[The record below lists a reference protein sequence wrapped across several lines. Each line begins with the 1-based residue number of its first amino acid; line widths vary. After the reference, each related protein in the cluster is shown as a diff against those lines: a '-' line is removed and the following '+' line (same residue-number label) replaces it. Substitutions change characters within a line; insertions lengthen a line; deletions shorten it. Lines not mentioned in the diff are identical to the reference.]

1 MRALWSKRMS
11 PNDDG
16 HRSATTGVTSSDHAR
31 LWVIGLSA
39 LLIALGFARRRSG
52 DAGPATGDRRSL
64 EAGRGRS
71 AETPSQ
77 IPARGWKDI
86 LLRVYHGISD
96 NRILLV
102 AAGVTF
108 YSLLAIFPGIAAL
121 ISIYGLFA
129 DPATVAGHLDT
140 IANVAPGGAVDVL
153 REQMTRLASQGGT
166 TLGVSFVV
174 SLAISLW
181 TANSGVKAIFDA
193 LNIVY
198 GEEEKRGFL
207 KLNVV
212 TLFVTLGIVAF
223 ILLTLAAVVA
233 IPVALTYIPLPGVTA
248 LVVRIG
254 RWPILFALVTL
265 ALAVLYKYGP
275 SRAEPRWRWITW
287 GSVSA
292 AVVWLAASALF
303 SWYVASF
310 GSYNKTYGSLGAIIG
325 FMTWIWIS
333 IIVVLV
339 GAKLN
344 AEMEHQTVRE
354 STTGQ
359 PKPLGRRG
367 ARMADT
373 VGAAQG

>member
-1 MRALWSKRMS
+1 MS
-11 PNDDG
+11 TSDV
-16 HRSATTGVTSSDHAR
+16 HRSGTAGVTSSELPP
-31 LWVIGLSA
+31 LWAIGLSV
-39 LLIALGFARRRSG
+39 LLIAVGFARRRSG
-52 DAGPATGDRRSL
+52 DASPATGDRKPL

-77 IPARGWKDI
+77 IPVRGWKDI
-86 LLRVYHGISD
+86 FLRVYHSISE

-129 DPATVAGHLDT
+129 DPATVASHLDT
-140 IANVAPGGAVDVL
+140 IASVAPSGAIDVL

-166 TLGVSFVV
+166 TLGVSFLIGLV
-174 SLAISLW
+174 ISLW

-198 GEEEKRGFL
+198 VEEEKRSFII
-207 KLNVV
+207 LNAI
-212 TLFVTLGIVAF
+212 TLFVTLGTVIF

-233 IPVALTYIPLPGVTA
+233 LPVALTYIPLPGVTD
-248 LVVRIG
+248 LVVKIG
-254 RWPILFALVTL
+254 RWPVLFLLVTF
-265 ALAVLYKYGP
+265 ALAVLYRYGP
-275 SRAEPRWRWITW
+275 SRTEPRWRWITW
-287 GSVSA
+287 GSISA
-292 AVVWLAASALF
+292 AVVWLAASAMF

-344 AEMEHQTVRE
+344 AEIEHQTVRE

-373 VGAAQG
+373 VGAAQR

>member
-1 MRALWSKRMS
+1 VLWSKRMS
-11 PNDDG
+11 RTDVQRPAAADVTASK
-16 HRSATTGVTSSDHAR
+16 HATA
-31 LWVIGLSA
+31 LWTIGLSA
-39 LLIALGFARRRSG
+39 LLIASGFARRRSRNPSVAS
-52 DAGPATGDRRSL
+52 DNRRPV

-71 AETPSQ
+71 AETPSE

-86 LLRVYHGISD
+86 LLRVYHGISE

-108 YSLLAIFPGIAAL
+108 YALLAIFPGIAAL

-129 DPATVAGHLDT
+129 DPASVANHLDT
-140 IANVAPGGAVDVL
+140 IESVAPGGAIDVL
-153 REQMTRLASQGGT
+153 REQMTRLASQDGSA
-166 TLGVSFVV
+166 LGVSFIV

-181 TANSGVKAIFDA
+181 TANSGVKAVFDA

-198 GEEEKRGFL
+198 GEEEKRSFI
-207 KLNVV
+207 KLNAV
-212 TLFVTLGIVAF
+212 TLLVTLGIVVF
-223 ILLTLAAVVA
+223 ILLALAAVVA
-233 IPVALTYIPLPGVTA
+233 LPVILKYVPLSGVIA
-248 LVVRIG
+248 FVLKIG

-265 ALAVLYKYGP
+265 ALAVLYRYGP
-275 SRAEPRWRWITW
+275 SRTEPRWRWITW
-287 GSVSA
+287 GSVFA
-292 AVVWLAASALF
+292 AAAWLAASALF
-303 SWYVASF
+303 SWYVSNF

-333 IIVVLV
+333 ITVVLV

-344 AEMEHQTVRE
+344 AEMEHQTARE

-359 PKPLGRRG
+359 PKPLGKRG

-373 VGAAQG
+373 VGAAQS

>member
-1 MRALWSKRMS
+1 MS
-11 PNDDG
+11 TNDG
-16 HRSATTGVTSSDHAR
+16 VHRSATTGVTSSEHAR
-31 LWVIGLSA
+31 LGVIGLSA

-52 DAGPATGDRRSL
+52 DASPATGDRKPL
-64 EAGRGRS
+64 EVGRGRS

-86 LLRVYHGISD
+86 LLRVYHGISK

-129 DPATVAGHLDT
+129 DPATVASHLDT
-140 IANVAPGGAVDVL
+140 IASVAPSGAIDVL

-166 TLGVSFVV
+166 TLGVSF
-174 SLAISLW
+174 LI
-181 TANSGVKAIFDA
+181 A
-193 LNIVY
+193 L
-198 GEEEKRGFL
+198 
-207 KLNVV
+207 
-212 TLFVTLGIVAF
+212 
-223 ILLTLAAVVA
+223 
-233 IPVALTYIPLPGVTA
+233 PVALTYIPLPGVTA
-248 LVVRIG
+248 LVVKIG

-275 SRAEPRWRWITW
+275 SRTEPRWRWITW

-292 AVVWLAASALF
+292 AIVWLAASALF

-310 GSYNKTYGSLGAIIG
+310 GSYNKTYGSLGAVVG

-333 IIVVLV
+333 IIVVLL

-344 AEMEHQTVRE
+344 AEMEHQTAHE
-354 STTGQ
+354 STIGQ
-359 PKPLGRRG
+359 PRPIGRRG

-373 VGAAQG
+373 VGAAQA

>member
-1 MRALWSKRMS
+1 MRASRQA
-11 PNDDG
+11 P
-16 HRSATTGVTSSDHAR
+16 
-31 LWVIGLSA
+31 
-39 LLIALGFARRRSG
+39 
-52 DAGPATGDRRSL
+52 L

-86 LLRVYHGISD
+86 LLRVYHGISE

-129 DPATVAGHLDT
+129 DPAAVASHLDT
-140 IANVAPGGAVDVL
+140 IASVAPGGAIDVL
-153 REQMTRLASQGGT
+153 REQMSRLASQGGT
-166 TLGVSFVV
+166 TLGVSFIV

-198 GEEEKRGFL
+198 GEEEKRSFI
-207 KLNVV
+207 KLNAV
-212 TLFVTLGIVAF
+212 TLFVTLGIVVF

-233 IPVALTYIPLPGVTA
+233 LPVALTYIPLPGVTA

-254 RWPILFALVTL
+254 RWPILFALVTF
-265 ALAVLYKYGP
+265 ALAVLYRYGP
-275 SRAEPRWRWITW
+275 SRTEPRWRWITW

-310 GSYNKTYGSLGAIIG
+310 GSYNRTYGSLGAIIG

-344 AEMEHQTVRE
+344 AEMEHQTIRE

>member
-1 MRALWSKRMS
+1 MIT
-11 PNDDG
+11 NDG
-16 HRSATTGVTSSDHAR
+16 VHRSATPGVTSSEHAR

-39 LLIALGFARRRSG
+39 LLILLGFARRRSG
-52 DAGPATGDRRSL
+52 NAGPVTADHRCRPL
-64 EAGRGRS
+64 EVGRGRS

-77 IPARGWKDI
+77 IPAQGWKDI

-108 YSLLAIFPGIAAL
+108 YSLLAIFPGSAAL

-129 DPATVAGHLDT
+129 DPAALASHLDM
-140 IANVAPGGAVDVL
+140 ISSVAPGGAVDVL

-166 TLGVSFVV
+166 TLGIGFAV

-223 ILLTLAAVVA
+223 ILLTLPAVVA
-233 IPVALTYIPLPGVTA
+233 IPVA
-248 LVVRIG
+248 
-254 RWPILFALVTL
+254 
-265 ALAVLYKYGP
+265 
-275 SRAEPRWRWITW
+275 
-287 GSVSA
+287 
-292 AVVWLAASALF
+292 
-303 SWYVASF
+303 
-310 GSYNKTYGSLGAIIG
+310 
-325 FMTWIWIS
+325 
-333 IIVVLV
+333 
-339 GAKLN
+339 
-344 AEMEHQTVRE
+344 
-354 STTGQ
+354 
-359 PKPLGRRG
+359 
-367 ARMADT
+367 
-373 VGAAQG
+373 

>member
-1 MRALWSKRMS
+1 MSGTNVERAGGV
-11 PNDDG
+11 D
-16 HRSATTGVTSSDHAR
+16 GVTASERAP
-31 LWVIGLSA
+31 LWAIGLGV
-39 LLIALGFARRRSG
+39 LLIACGIGWRRAG
-52 DAGPATGDRRSL
+52 DASPARGDTSQS
-64 EAGRGRS
+64 ETGRGRS
-71 AETPSQ
+71 AETPSE
-77 IPARGWKDI
+77 IPASGWKDI
-86 LLRVYHGISD
+86 ILRVYRGISE

-108 YSLLAIFPGIAAL
+108 YALLAIFPGIAAL

-129 DPATVAGHLDT
+129 NPASVASHLDT
-140 IANVAPGGAVDVL
+140 MTNVAPGGAIDLL
-153 REQMTRLASQGGT
+153 REEMTRLASQGGT
-166 TLGVSFVV
+166 TLGVSFLVG
-174 SLAISLW
+174 LAISLW

-198 GEEEKRGFL
+198 GEDEKRSFL

-233 IPVALTYIPLPGVTA
+233 IPVVLTFIPLPEVIA
-248 LVVRIG
+248 LVVGIG
-254 RWPILFALVTL
+254 RWPILFALVTM
-265 ALAVLYKYGP
+265 ALAVLFKYGP
-275 SRAEPRWRWITW
+275 SRTEPRWRWITW
-287 GSVSA
+287 GSASA
-292 AVVWLAASALF
+292 AIVWLAASALF
-303 SWYVASF
+303 SWYVANF
-310 GSYNKTYGSLGAIIG
+310 GSYNKTYGSLGAVIG

-339 GAKLN
+339 GGKLN
-344 AEMEHQTVRE
+344 AEIEHQTVRE

-373 VGAAQG
+373 VGAAQA